1 MRDSGATPVAPD
13 QPTDARAGRR
23 ASRFGLATAVAL
35 VMGNIIGGGIFTLP
49 ATVAPYGTVSILAFA
64 VLTVGAVALALLFGR
79 LTERSP
85 VTGGLYVYPRD
96 AFGSFAGFLS
106 AWSYWTTTW
115 ASNAALAVAA
125 VGYVNVLVPLHDN
138 AAAQA
143 GVALACLWL
152 PAVAH
157 FAGARSVGL
166 VQVVSTVLKFVPLL
180 LVAVGGLFF
189 VRAENFGSFDA
200 TGEGWPG
207 ALSAS
212 AALLLYSYLGV
223 ESAAMCAGEVR
234 DPKRNVRRASVLG
247 TVGAAVV
254 YLLGIVSVF
263 GIVPHDRLVGSS
275 APFAD
280 AVNTVVGG
288 SVGGVVVA
296 LAAVTSI
303 VGALNGWILMTAQVS
318 YAAALDGLFPAAFAR
333 RHRGIPRFGVLVGQV
348 LASALIVLNYLGG
361 TAGVFQSLVLITS
374 FTVAVPYLLSAAAQL
389 RWLVSGARAR
399 VRPLRLGRDL
409 LVAGVSFAFSLWL
422 IAGAGQAAV
431 YQGTLLLFAGVL
443 VYAWLVGRRGGDGVS
458 EGGVSE
464 GGASESGASQNGV
477 SENGGEAGAPKGKL
491 GPALTVTAER

>member
-1 MRDSGATPVAPD
+1 MRDSGATTVAPAR
-13 QPTDARAGRR
+13 PTDSGGGRR
-23 ASRFGLATAVAL
+23 SRGFGLATAVTL

-49 ATVAPYGTVSILAFA
+49 AAVAPYGTVSLLAFA
-64 VLTVGAVALALLFGR
+64 VLTLGAVALALLFGR
-79 LTERSP
+79 LAERSP

-96 AFGSFAGFLS
+96 AFGRFAGFLS
-106 AWSYWTTTW
+106 AWSYWTMTW

-125 VGYVNVLVPLHDN
+125 VGYVDVLVPLHGN

-143 GVALACLWL
+143 SVALACLWL
-152 PAVAH
+152 PTLAH
-157 FAGARSVGL
+157 LAGARSVGV
-166 VQVVSTVLKFVPLL
+166 VQIVSTVLKFVPLL

-223 ESAAMCAGEVR
+223 ESAAMSAGEVR
-234 DPKRNVRRASVLG
+234 DPRRNVRRASVLG
-247 TVGAAVV
+247 TVASAVV

-263 GIVPHDRLVGSS
+263 GVVPHDRLVGSS

-280 AVNTVVGG
+280 AVNTMIGG
-288 SVGGVVVA
+288 SAGGVAVA
-296 LAAVTSI
+296 MAAVVSI
-303 VGALNGWILMTAQVS
+303 VGALNGWILMSGQMS

-333 RHRGIPRFGVLVGQV
+333 RRRDVPRFGVLVSV
-348 LASALIVLNYLGG
+348 LLASAMIVLNYVGG
-361 TAGVFQSLVLITS
+361 AATVFQSLVLVTS
-374 FTVAVPYLLSAAAQL
+374 FTAAVPYLLSAAAQL
-389 RWLVSGARAR
+389 RWLLAGSRAR

-409 LVAGVSFAFSLWL
+409 LVAGVSFGFSLWL

-443 VYAWLVGRRGGDGVS
+443 VYAWLAGRGSGHLPGRDEPAGD
-458 EGGVSE
+458 
-464 GGASESGASQNGV
+464 A
-477 SENGGEAGAPKGKL
+477 EAAPLAEAAGDAQPAAVNEEPA
-491 GPALTVTAER
+491 PALSGTRDR